1 MTKRYTDGFK
11 AQVPVQEVGNAT
23 LVARRYESS
32 RNIFYPRM
40 RDATC
45 VFSGPLY
52 LDDVWELPAHIAD
65 LPSQAARTIGTHYK
79 QPLSVSLA
87 AFLFNRYKEPFR
99 DMRVTMCIGT

>member
-1 MTKRYTDGFK
+1 MSLLGTSSIHGCG
-11 AQVPVQEVGNAT
+11 VQ
-23 LVARRYESS
+23 L
-32 RNIFYPRM
+32 
-40 RDATC
+40 
-45 VFSGPLY
+45 VFSLAPLC

-99 DMRVTMCIGT
+99 DMRVTVCIGP